1 MKTNTFLLF
10 ALFMSITLFTYAQ
23 GSATA
28 ILPFN
33 EGKVLSQDDISF
45 LQLVNGQAGQP
56 NSRGGMS
63 GEVIISGNQL
73 TVGAKLSKE
82 QSVAINQAVEA
93 NVKANQ
99 KTITKE
105 IKSPE
110 QTSRGAEQSYCGY
123 CCYYYWWDYSCGC
136 YLYQWYYCCD
146 CY

>member
-1 MKTNTFLLF
+1 MKNVSFLLF
-10 ALFMSITLFTYAQ
+10 ALFMSITASSYSQ

-63 GEVIISGNQL
+63 GEVIIGGNKL
-73 TVGAKLSKE
+73 TVGAKLSKA
-82 QSVAINQAVEA
+82 QSDAVNQAIDA
-93 NVKANQ
+93 NVKSNE
-99 KTITKE
+99 KSITKE
-105 IKSPE
+105 AKSPE
-110 QTSRGAEQSYCGY
+110 QASRGADQAYCGY
-123 CCYYYWWDYSCGC
+123 CCYYYWWDYRCSC
-136 YLYQWYYCCD
+136 YLYQWYYCCA